1 MRGMAIALVKW
12 LSGVLF
18 FLSACEPANEC
29 VVGRVGNVKILDT
42 DVQRLRARLAPAP
55 AGPSAVELMLDCQV
69 AFQEQTAETRL
80 ATPEEALQSYHQF
93 WRDVRR
99 DTGAAPERW
108 AELGASRMRGLRE
121 KHRASAGP
129 CVLAPR

>member
-1 MRGMAIALVKW
+1 MRWMAAAHVKW
-12 LSGVLF
+12 LSGVF
-18 FLSACEPANEC
+18 IFLSACEPATEC
-29 VVGRVGNVKILDT
+29 VVGRVGSVTILDT
-42 DVQRLRARLAPAP
+42 DVERLRARLAPAP

-80 ATPEEALQSYHQF
+80 ATPEEALQAYHQF

-99 DTGAAPERW
+99 DTGTVPERW
-108 AELGASRMRGLRE
+108 AELGASSMRGLRK
-121 KHRASAGP
+121 KHQASAGP